1 MSGRINMEKLVSIC
15 VISYNSSKTII
26 NTLESIKKQTY
37 SPIELI
43 ISDDGSQD
51 NTIEIAKDWL
61 EKNKTIFYNT
71 ELITVEKNTGVTAN
85 VNRAIK
91 KAQGEFIKDIAADDD
106 LVPEYIEKCI
116 KYFES
121 NTNIQVLFTKVKF
134 IDESGNNVEHTVD
147 YDFFKLSAEEQFKTI
162 VLHGAPAI
170 PTPSII
176 YRKSVFDKLGL
187 FDERIPMWEDG
198 PYYFT
203 LTKNGI
209 KLELLEEELVINGVR
224 SDSLSNSIP
233 YRHRKSIAQFYYYDI
248 FKEEIKIKPIKAL
261 FHRFKFWFLYHSD
274 KKFYYKIYNLLC
286 RKKKSI

>member
-1 MSGRINMEKLVSIC
+1 MNKLVSIC
-15 VISYNSSKTII
+15 IISYNSSKTII

-51 NTIEIAKDWL
+51 NTIEIVNDWL
-61 EKNKTIFYNT
+61 ENNKSIFYNT

-91 KAQGEFIKDIAADDD
+91 KAQGEFIKDFGADDFLEPD
-106 LVPEYIEKCI
+106 YCEKCI
-116 KYFES
+116 RTFES
-121 NTNIQVLFTKVKF
+121 NDNIQVLFTKVKF
-134 IDESGNNVEHTVD
+134 IDENGNTTNHD
-147 YDFFKLSAEEQFKTI
+147 INYDFLNLSVEDQFKTI
-162 VLHGAPAI
+162 VLNGVPFI

-176 YRKSVFDKLGL
+176 YRKSIFEKVGL

-209 KLELLEEELVINGVR
+209 KLDLLDEELVRYTIR
-224 SDSLSNSIP
+224 SDSLSNSVP
-233 YRHRKSIAQFYYYDI
+233 FRHRKSIAQFYFYDL
-248 FKEEIKIKPIKAL
+248 FKEEFKIKPLKAL
-261 FHRFKFWFLYHSD
+261 FHRFKFRFLYHSNN
-274 KKFYYKIYNLLC
+274 KVCYKIYNLLC
-286 RKKKSI
+286 RKNKI